1 MAKKSLS
8 EQISSLYTPK
18 TDYDIE
24 DHDLDVSK
32 DNGIFQHHDGGS
44 ENESEDEDTGL
55 RNEHY
60 VESSKSKLRQQNE
73 GVNLGKNTWAM
84 SQAEANCMTMRMT
97 NNQQKLAPERS

>member
-1 MAKKSLS
+1 MSFFGLHFQLNSLTLNISNMAKKSLS

-60 VESSKSKLRQQNE
+60 VESSKS
-73 GVNLGKNTWAM
+73 
-84 SQAEANCMTMRMT
+84 NCMTMRMT